1 MYLIAKFCQWS
12 VLIGEW
18 PLYWITLNY
27 FILIK
32 FNLWDSRPFLLI
44 LYIQKIICWAEYPF
58 TRDLVFIQTWGYFA
72 KYKRHS
78 KRINIMKFYD
88 IYIIFQLSVE
98 NDTFEP
104 LGSWCCVSGTVT
116 AKLRLE
122 KKGYTVKESVPVC
135 AEIKNLSS
143 RRISSTSVSLIQVI
157 WNVTI
162 ITLKFVVD

>member
-1 MYLIAKFCQWS
+1 MIEI
-12 VLIGEW
+12 V
-18 PLYWITLNY
+18 
-27 FILIK
+27 
-32 FNLWDSRPFLLI
+32 
-44 LYIQKIICWAEYPF
+44 
-58 TRDLVFIQTWGYFA
+58 
-72 KYKRHS
+72 
-78 KRINIMKFYD
+78 IMKLN
-88 IYIIFQLSVE
+88 IYLFFQLSVE

-157 WNVTI
+157 NI
-162 ITLKFVVD
+162 DFNDNQCLIMFFSYRLKILIFRMKKKKLSIFLS